1 MAHMKLNCNKSTK
14 VLVDELQSI
23 FPNYEFML
31 ALGVIYS
38 NFWAKKL
45 DDAKDDF
52 HQCLIVIKV
61 AYYIFTRWK
70 KMGCEWKLS
79 LMALV

>member
-1 MAHMKLNCNKSTK
+1 
-14 VLVDELQSI
+14 
-23 FPNYEFML
+23 
-31 ALGVIYS
+31 
-38 NFWAKKL
+38 
-45 DDAKDDF
+45 
-52 HQCLIVIKV
+52 LIVIKV